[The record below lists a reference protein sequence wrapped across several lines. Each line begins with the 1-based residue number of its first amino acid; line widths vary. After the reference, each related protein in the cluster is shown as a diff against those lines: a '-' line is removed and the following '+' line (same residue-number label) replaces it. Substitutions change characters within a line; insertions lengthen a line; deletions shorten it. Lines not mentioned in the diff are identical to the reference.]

1 MSTST
6 PSFLEQCN
14 PRERQLIVIAG
25 GLLAAALLWFLAIAP
40 ALQTYRASAAAHA
53 KLDTELAQMQR
64 MASEA
69 NKLKAMPRANPAA
82 VQTWLD
88 GATKK
93 IGKATATLQGGRVQ
107 ISFTGASPEALAA
120 FLAEARTRAQLVP
133 SEAHW
138 KKSVGSPSPNPSNAS
153 PQWDGSIVFELA
165 K

>member
-6 PSFLEQCN
+6 HSFLEQRS
-14 PRERQLIVIAG
+14 PRERQLIVVTG

-53 KLDTELAQMQR
+53 KLDAELAQMQR
-64 MASEA
+64 MAAESA
-69 NKLKAMPRANPAA
+69 KLKAMPRANPAA

-107 ISFTGASPEALAA
+107 ISFTGASPEALAT

-138 KKSVGSPSPNPSNAS
+138 KKNANPVQPTAVL
-153 PQWDGSIVFELA
+153 WDGNIVFELA

>member
-6 PSFLEQCN
+6 PSFLEQRS

-40 ALQTYRASAAAHA
+40 ALHTYRVSSAAHA

-64 MASEA
+64 MAAEA

-88 GATKK
+88 AATKK
-93 IGKATATLQGGRVQ
+93 LGKTSSSLQNGRVQ
-107 ISFTGASPEALAA
+107 ISFTGASAEALAA
-120 FLAEARTRAQLVP
+120 FLAEARTKAQLLP
-133 SEAHW
+133 LEAHW
-138 KKSVGSPSPNPSNAS
+138 KKAVVQSSAN
-153 PQWDGSIVFELA
+153 PQWDGNIVFELA